1 MSNNPKNNNSMKV
14 RSLLWSALCTLA
26 LSAAFSSC
34 SDDDEKNPWDDG
46 STVEL
51 PKRRAFILNEGAY
64 NANNA
69 SLTFYAPDKDAKD
82 SRNNLIPN
90 IYRKQNDRN
99 LGEIGQDI
107 IEYEDKIY
115 VLLDGSSLMLRLN
128 AAGVE
133 EARLSFTKEDGSP
146 RYMEAEDGK
155 IYVTLYSGK
164 VARVN
169 ANTLQIEGYVATGGN
184 PEQIVEENGK
194 LYVANSLFGDGT
206 TVSVI
211 DIATFTKDKDIDV
224 AMNPNLLLE
233 ANDEIYLIS
242 WGKSWAE
249 PQIPAAFQRIK
260 ADGSVE
266 EIAAATYFAEHNDII
281 YLVDVD
287 VKDWDTH
294 ESVNTFFSYNART
307 HTLNNGT
314 FLKDMPQELGS
325 IAVREICTDDHN
337 GDIYILTYGSGI
349 TNGDVYRF
357 SNNGTFI
364 EKFDCGGVLPRKVVF
379 L

>member
-1 MSNNPKNNNSMKV
+1 M
-14 RSLLWSALCTLA
+14 
-26 LSAAFSSC
+26 
-34 SDDDEKNPWDDG
+34 
-46 STVEL
+46 EL
-51 PKRRAFILNEGAY
+51 PKRRAFILNEGVY

-69 SLTFYAPDKDAKD
+69 SLTFYAPNKDAKD

-90 IYRKQNDRN
+90 IYRKQNDKN

-115 VLLDGSSLMLRLN
+115 VLLDGSRLMLRLN

-133 EARLSFTKEDGSP
+133 EASLSFSEEDGSP
-146 RYMEAEDGK
+146 RYMAAEDGK

-224 AMNPNLLLE
+224 AMNPNQLLE

-242 WGKSWAE
+242 WGKSWEE

-266 EIAAATYFAEHNDII
+266 EIAAATYFDEHNDII
-281 YLVDVD
+281 YLVNVD

-314 FLKDMPQELGS
+314 FLKDMPQKLGS
-325 IAVREICTDDHN
+325 IAVREICTDDHS

-357 SNNGTFI
+357 SNDGTFI
-364 EKFDCGGVLPRKVVF
+364 EEFDCGGVLPRKVVF
-379 L
+379 LQ